1 MIKVINI
8 YTGDIRYF
16 DDGVDISY
24 YLNTED
30 YRPMTDIEIENHERI
45 VVPMVFTNL
54 TPIQFDMKLRKHGLL
69 SAVRSYA
76 ETDEVMGIA
85 YNRAT
90 YFSRTDPFI
99 ETARIALNLSNE
111 QVDVMW
117 LSE

>member
-8 YTGDIRYF
+8 STGDIRYF
-16 DDGVDISY
+16 DDGVDISS
-24 YLNTED
+24 YLNAEE

-45 VVPMVFTNL
+45 VVPTVFPNL

-69 SAVRSYA
+69 ASVRAYA
-76 ETDEVMGIA
+76 ETDEVVGIA

-99 ETARIALNLSNE
+99 ETARIDLNLSNE
-111 QVDVMW
+111 QVNAMW